1 MKINGNEKNQDV
13 QSECYVLT
21 NYINGRFQ
29 KHCESGP
36 AVVWEKTGLKEWWL
50 YGSKVS
56 EDVFNQWLDKKN
68 LNEKLNAILGP
79 RGRFETK
86 KI

>member
-1 MKINGNEKNQDV
+1 MKMNENEKDQDV
-13 QSECYVLT
+13 ESECYVLT

-29 KHCESGP
+29 KHCESGL

-56 EDVFNQWLDKKN
+56 EKVFNQWLDKKN
-68 LNEKLNAILGP
+68 LNEKLHSTL
-79 RGRFETK
+79 EK
-86 KI
+86 KSAVKRVKI

>member
-1 MKINGNEKNQDV
+1 MKMNENEKDQDV
-13 QSECYVLT
+13 ESECYVLT

-56 EDVFNQWLDKKN
+56 EKVFNQWLDKKN
-68 LNEKLNAILGP
+68 LNEKLHSTL
-79 RGRFETK
+79 EK
-86 KI
+86 KSAVKRVKI